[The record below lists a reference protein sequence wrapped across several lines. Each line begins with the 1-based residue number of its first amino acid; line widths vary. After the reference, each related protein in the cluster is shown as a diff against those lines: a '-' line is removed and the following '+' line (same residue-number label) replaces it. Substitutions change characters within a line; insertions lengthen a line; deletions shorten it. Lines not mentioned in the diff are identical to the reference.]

1 MPTLSQYTL
10 GRRSGD
16 IRIRRAHSCRIRRAS
31 SRHPHAH
38 MPAVSAASAE
48 AFSKATLQ
56 HRPPQASAFHHSAST
71 APARPIY
78 RSPLRPPLRRTFDSH
93 SPSRGSSSSVRS
105 SHLELSTPYTADGR
119 RRRTPDSRS
128 DPAVVHHRRPR
139 TRKTSPRKLKDVSDA
154 AGGPPVGGHAAASR
168 GAAAAAK

>member
-1 MPTLSQYTL
+1 MPSLNVNTRWAAGPGTYASA
-10 GRRSGD
+10 GR
-16 IRIRRAHSCRIRRAS
+16 IH
-31 SRHPHAH
+31 
-38 MPAVSAASAE
+38 AASAE
-48 AFSKATLQ
+48 PLQ
-56 HRPPQASAFHHSAST
+56 GIRMCVCLRYPHFQRQHYSTGLHRPQQPTTAST
-71 APARPIY
+71 PPARPIY

-105 SHLELSTPYTADGR
+105 SHLELTTPYTADGR